1 MKEYQHWSIVKMSEE
16 NINIPHSG
24 CHIPDDAVF
33 YKNCGCGGH
42 HDHAPQKIA
51 IFNIETNILSV
62 NITGEV

>member
-1 MKEYQHWSIVKMSEE
+1 MSEE
-16 NINIPHSG
+16 SINIPHSG

-51 IFNIETNILSV
+51 TFNMDTNILSV